1 MKHVICS
8 FWWTEHLRV
17 SSSVDTFLPSINLQQ
32 DRRQGLDFCRCFEK
46 EHSPVFP
53 LLHVGI
59 QLRKHCYVGWAGSHR
74 GCDVYWEDG
83 DWSPHW
89 QTELPEM
96 VMIKESRLHRPI
108 QNLGRH
114 PLIFPHGNMS
124 YKICESKMP
133 LSLSILS
140 VSESSFLLVSSSV
153 WPSLSCLFLLGHGS
167 PSYGLQLPKAITVGF
182 RL

>member
-1 MKHVICS
+1 MEYVICS
-8 FWWTEHLRV
+8 FWWTEHLWV
-17 SSSVDTFLPSINLQQ
+17 SSSVDTFPSSINLQQ
-32 DRRQGLDFCRCFEK
+32 DRRQGLDFCQCFEK

-53 LLHVGI
+53 LHVGI

-74 GCDVYWEDG
+74 GFDVYWEEG
-83 DWSPHW
+83 DWSPHR
-89 QTELPEM
+89 QTELPET

-108 QNLGRH
+108 QNLGRY

-140 VSESSFLLVSSSV
+140 GCQRAAFSLCPPACGH
-153 WPSLSCLFLLGHGS
+153 PSRASYKDTGP